1 MGGGGRQVS
10 CGRAHTGA
18 VSTDGDLYM
27 WGCANGGRL
36 GLGER
41 VQDMVVVPTLVVSL
55 ARVLVAQVSCGN
67 SHSALTTEIRV
78 DRRVIEAPELL
89 RAFHV
94 APYNLAV
101 GKRARQSS
109 VYNQQD
115 ADLAVDGNRSGTLHT
130 CMHTQVWNRTD
141 QPVDTSRQRDE
152 FTSRLFPFWILV
164 SEVPFDDSV
173 GSASLK
179 AGRAQSNAS
188 AQFADNHRLTEWVLP
203 STGTVGRYIRIQVK
217 GKRYL
222 HLAQVRHAICQSKV
236 NPLTLED
243 NRSTSTHDHYLKA
256 IQADP
261 DNATILRQYDA
272 YAKCFQLYGRGEALT
287 HEKCRLCRAIRQ
299 CEVCEFYTS
308 TPSSDLPLTTLGEK
322 LGLAEAT
329 DVILSREPPRLTF
342 DKRASTPATHKF
354 AKVFTLSPKKL
365 GLPFKLSPSK
375 KDPPRS

>member
-141 QPVDTSRQRDE
+141 QPVDTSRRRDE

-236 NPLTLED
+236 HPLTLED
-243 NRSTSTHDHYLKA
+243 NRST
-256 IQADP
+256 
-261 DNATILRQYDA
+261 
-272 YAKCFQLYGRGEALT
+272 YGRGEALT

>member
-141 QPVDTSRQRDE
+141 QPVDTSRRRDE

-173 GSASLK
+173 GSA
-179 AGRAQSNAS
+179 
-188 AQFADNHRLTEWVLP
+188 
-203 STGTVGRYIRIQVK
+203 RYIRIQVK

-222 HLAQVRHAICQSKV
+222 HLAQVRHAICPSKV
-236 NPLTLED
+236 HPLTLED